1 MRENDHVAIGVHV
14 YGGDPNS
21 ASVIGMYGNPF
32 LDYVAAFDLHAHKV
46 QLPGVASTP
55 GIQYV
60 TVPTSKTPDV
70 LKGPVDLTHGGIGR
84 FTREHGFDHSSYRSG
99 QAASYDYG
107 GSHNGDGGHHR
118 GGHRRGGHHD
128 GGHES
133 YAGHLGYHGSKHS
146 PAIDVTRSH
155 ESYAGHLGHHES
167 KRSPTIDVTRS
178 HESYASRLGHGS
190 KHSPTI
196 DVTQSYDLYS
206 RPAKVVPPGHSLD
219 EEGFFE
225 FLKQGVKIGGPLL
238 SGVLSTGLPMV
249 LGPLGGPVG
258 ALASVAISAAG
269 KLAESHTG
277 AESFG
282 DPTEGVAERAI
293 LAEAAFTAMMKMD
306 KQKLAEEGFFD
317 DMRKVISRVGSVVK
331 NVAPKVLDVVAEP
344 TLRLA
349 LDALQKGPHGGAEGF
364 YAPAD
369 GALIPG
375 GAPTPGG
382 ARRPPTGGARKSL
395 HLAADSG
402 SEAFMARL
410 AAASSEDSEGF
421 FDFLG
426 GIASKAIKS
435 PVLMEVAKHGL
446 PLLQHALTESAIAD
460 EAPPVMA
467 PMEGLRERAVL
478 GEAALQAA
486 MKAPQH
492 ILEEEGFFDI
502 MASVVRKIGPVV
514 MKAAPQ
520 IIKAVGPVVSGIVK
534 QGSGAESLAVPRSGL
549 RKMASDVSLRGGASG
564 FGASSDLWNYAHTV
578 HSKGESF
585 STW

>member
-1 MRENDHVAIGVHV
+1 MVRVIADSPGIALTVQGNSGSPVLRENDHVAIGVHV

-32 LDYVAAFDLHAHKV
+32 LDYVAAFDLHARKV
-46 QLPGVASTP
+46 QLPGAASTP

-70 LKGPVDLTHGGIGR
+70 LKGPVDLTRGGIGR
-84 FTREHGFDHSSYRSG
+84 FTREHGFDHSNYSSD
-99 QAASYDYG
+99 QTADYG
-107 GSHNGDGGHHR
+107 HNGTHHYN
-118 GGHRRGGHHD
+118 GNHYGNGNHYS

-133 YAGHLGYHGSKHS
+133 YAGHS
-146 PAIDVTRSH
+146 
-155 ESYAGHLGHHES
+155 GHH
-167 KRSPTIDVTRS
+167 R
-178 HESYASRLGHGS
+178 S

-196 DVTQSYDLYS
+196 NVTRSHDLYS
-206 RPAKVVPPGHSLD
+206 RPGNVVSSGHSLN
-219 EEGFFE
+219 EEGFFD

-238 SGVLSTGLPMV
+238 NGVLSTGLPMV

-349 LDALQKGPHGGAEGF
+349 LDALQKGSHGSAEGF
-364 YAPAD
+364 YAPTG
-369 GALIPG
+369 GALVLG
-375 GAPTPGG
+375 RAPTPGG

-435 PVLMEVAKHGL
+435 PVLMEVAKYGL

-514 MKAAPQ
+514 MEAAPQ
-520 IIKAVGPVVSGIVK
+520 IIKAVSPVVSGIIK
-534 QGSGAESLAVPRSGL
+534 QESGAESLAVPRNGL

-564 FGASSDLWNYAHTV
+564 FGANSDFWNHAHTV

-585 STW
+585 SAW

>member
-32 LDYVAAFDLHAHKV
+32 LDYVAAFDLHARKV
-46 QLPGVASTP
+46 QLPGAASTP

-70 LKGPVDLTHGGIGR
+70 LKGPVDLTHGGIGK
-84 FTREHGFDHSSYRSG
+84 FTREHGFDHSNYSSDQTANYGHNGTHNFNGSHYGNGNYHSG
-99 QAASYDYG
+99 GHHG
-107 GSHNGDGGHHR
+107 GSHHNR
-118 GGHRRGGHHD
+118 
-128 GGHES
+128 GHES
-133 YAGHLGYHGSKHS
+133 YVSHSGHYGN
-146 PAIDVTRSH
+146 
-155 ESYAGHLGHHES
+155 
-167 KRSPTIDVTRS
+167 
-178 HESYASRLGHGS
+178 

-196 DVTQSYDLYS
+196 NVTQNLDLYS
-206 RPAKVVPPGHSLD
+206 HPRNVVSSGRSLD
-219 EEGFFE
+219 EEGFFD

-238 SGVLSTGLPMV
+238 NGVLSAGLPMV

-364 YAPAD
+364 YAPTG
-369 GALIPG
+369 GALISG
-375 GAPTPGG
+375 GVPAPGG
-382 ARRPPTGGARKSL
+382 ARRPHTGGARKSL

-435 PVLMEVAKHGL
+435 PVLMEVAKNGL
-446 PLLQHALTESAIAD
+446 PLLQHIFTESDIAD

-502 MASVVRKIGPVV
+502 MASVVRKVGPVV

-520 IIKAVGPVVSGIVK
+520 IIKAVSPVVSSIIK

-549 RKMASDVSLRGGASG
+549 RKIPSNVSLRGDASG
-564 FGASSDLWNYAHTV
+564 FGANGDFWNYAHTV

>member
-1 MRENDHVAIGVHV
+1 MILLVVRIAANNSDIALTVQGNSGSPVLRESDHVAIGVHV

-21 ASVIGMYGNPF
+21 ASVIGIYGNPF
-32 LDYVAAFDLHAHKV
+32 LDYVAAFDLHAKKV
-46 QLPGVASTP
+46 QLPGSASTP

-70 LKGPVDLTHGGIGR
+70 SHGPVDLTNGGIGK
-84 FTREHGFDHSSYRSG
+84 FTREHGFERTNYTSSLIANHG
-99 QAASYDYG
+99 
-107 GSHNGDGGHHR
+107 HNGTHEHDGNHYNGTHHNGNHHNGNYHNGGHHHNGTHYY
-118 GGHRRGGHHD
+118 GGT
-128 GGHES
+128 HES
-133 YAGHLGYHGSKHS
+133 QKSHS
-146 PAIDVTRSH
+146 RHYGNKNSPIISVTRSH
-155 ESYAGHLGHHES
+155 
-167 KRSPTIDVTRS
+167 
-178 HESYASRLGHGS
+178 
-190 KHSPTI
+190 
-196 DVTQSYDLYS
+196 DLYS
-206 RPAKVVPPGHSLD
+206 RPGNGVSSGHSLD
-219 EEGFFE
+219 EEGFFD

-238 SGVLSTGLPMV
+238 QGALSTGLPMV
-249 LGPLGGPVG
+249 LGPLGGPVS
-258 ALASVAISAAG
+258 ALASVAIAAAG
-269 KLAESHTG
+269 KLAESHAG

-317 DMRKVISRVGSVVK
+317 DMRKTIQRVGSVVK

-349 LDALQKGPHGGAEGF
+349 LDALQKGPHAAGAEGF
-364 YAPAD
+364 YAPTDAASAHSN
-369 GALIPG
+369 G
-375 GAPTPGG
+375 T
-382 ARRPPTGGARKSL
+382 RRPAAVGSRRPL

-402 SEAFMARL
+402 AEAFMARL

-446 PLLQHALTESAIAD
+446 PLLQHALTESSIED
-460 EAPPVMA
+460 EAAPPVTA

-502 MASVVRKIGPVV
+502 MASVVRKVGPVV
-514 MKAAPQ
+514 MNAAPQ
-520 IIKAVGPVVSGIVK
+520 IIKAVTPVVSGIIK
-534 QGSGAESLAVPRSGL
+534 QGGGAESLAPPRGGL
-549 RKMASDVSLRGGASG
+549 RKVASNISLRGDVSS
-564 FGASSDLWNYAHTV
+564 FGANSDFWNHAHTA

-585 STW
+585 TTW

>member
-1 MRENDHVAIGVHV
+1 MREKDRVAIGVHV

-32 LDYVAAFDLHAHKV
+32 LDYVAAFDLHARKV
-46 QLPGVASTP
+46 QLPGAASTP

-70 LKGPVDLTHGGIGR
+70 LKGPVDLTHGGIGK
-84 FTREHGFDHSSYRSG
+84 FTREHGFDHSNYGSD
-99 QAASYDYG
+99 QTAKYD
-107 GSHNGDGGHHR
+107 
-118 GGHRRGGHHD
+118 HD
-128 GGHES
+128 GTHHYNPDRRIRGHES
-133 YAGHLGYHGSKHS
+133 YA
-146 PAIDVTRSH
+146 SH
-155 ESYAGHLGHHES
+155 PGHHG
-167 KRSPTIDVTRS
+167 D
-178 HESYASRLGHGS
+178 

-196 DVTQSYDLYS
+196 SVIRSHNPYS
-206 RPAKVVPPGHSLD
+206 RPSKAVSPGHSLD
-219 EEGFFE
+219 EEGFFD

-238 SGVLSTGLPMV
+238 NGVLSMGLPMV

-269 KLAESHTG
+269 RLAESHTG

-282 DPTEGVAERAI
+282 DPTEGVTERAI

-364 YAPAD
+364 YAPTG

-375 GAPTPGG
+375 GAPAPGG

-446 PLLQHALTESAIAD
+446 PLLQHALTESDIAD

-486 MKAPQH
+486 MKAPQY

-514 MKAAPQ
+514 MEAAPQ
-520 IIKAVGPVVSGIVK
+520 IIKAVSPVVSGIIN
-534 QGSGAESLAVPRSGL
+534 QGSGAESLAVPGRGL
-549 RKMASDVSLRGGASG
+549 RKMGSNVSLRGGASG
-564 FGASSDLWNYAHTV
+564 FGANSDFWSYAHTV

-585 STW
+585 PTR

>member
-1 MRENDHVAIGVHV
+1 MREKDHVAIGVHV

-32 LDYVAAFDLHAHKV
+32 LDYVAAFDLHARKV
-46 QLPGVASTP
+46 QLPGAASTP

-70 LKGPVDLTHGGIGR
+70 LKGPVDLTHGGIGK
-84 FTREHGFDHSSYRSG
+84 FTREHGFDHSNYSSN
-99 QAASYDYG
+99 QTANYG
-107 GSHNGDGGHHR
+107 YNGTHNFNGNHYGNGNHHNGGHGDHHNGGHGGHHN
-118 GGHRRGGHHD
+118 GGHGGHHN

-133 YAGHLGYHGSKHS
+133 YVSHSGHYGN
-146 PAIDVTRSH
+146 
-155 ESYAGHLGHHES
+155 
-167 KRSPTIDVTRS
+167 
-178 HESYASRLGHGS
+178 

-196 DVTQSYDLYS
+196 NITRDHDLNSHS
-206 RPAKVVPPGHSLD
+206 RNVVSSGRSLD
-219 EEGFFE
+219 EEGFFD

-331 NVAPKVLDVVAEP
+331 DVAPKVLDVVAEP

-349 LDALQKGPHGGAEGF
+349 LDALQKGPHEGAEGF
-364 YAPAD
+364 YAPTGRGLLLD
-369 GALIPG
+369 GAPAL
-375 GAPTPGG
+375 GG
-382 ARRPPTGGARKSL
+382 ARRPTGGARKSL

-421 FDFLG
+421 FDFLA

-446 PLLQHALTESAIAD
+446 PLLQHALTESDIAD

-502 MASVVRKIGPVV
+502 MASVVRKVGPVV

-520 IIKAVGPVVSGIVK
+520 IIKAVGPVVSSIVK

-549 RKMASDVSLRGGASG
+549 RKIPSNVSLRGDASG
-564 FGASSDLWNYAHTV
+564 FGANGDFWDYAHTV

-585 STW
+585 SAW

>member
-32 LDYVAAFDLHAHKV
+32 LDYVAAFDLHARKV
-46 QLPGVASTP
+46 QLPGAASTP

-70 LKGPVDLTHGGIGR
+70 LKDPVDLTHGGIGR
-84 FTREHGFDHSSYRSG
+84 FTREHGFDHSSYGSG
-99 QAASYDYG
+99 QAASYEHG
-107 GSHNGDGGHHR
+107 GSHNR
-118 GGHRRGGHHD
+118 GGHRRGGHH
-128 GGHES
+128 GRGHES
-133 YAGHLGYHGSKHS
+133 YAGHLGHHGSKHS

-155 ESYAGHLGHHES
+155 ESYTGHLGHHGS
-167 KRSPTIDVTRS
+167 KQSPTIDVTRS
-178 HESYASRLGHGS
+178 HESYASHLGHHGS

-196 DVTQSYDLYS
+196 DVTRSYGLYS

-225 FLKQGVKIGGPLL
+225 FLNQGVKIGGPLL
-238 SGVLSTGLPMV
+238 DGVLSMGLPMV
-249 LGPLGGPVG
+249 LGPLGGPVA

-364 YAPAD
+364 YAPT
-369 GALIPG
+369 GGTLIPG
-375 GAPTPGG
+375 GAPTLGG
-382 ARRPPTGGARKSL
+382 ARRPSTGGARKSL

-421 FDFLG
+421 FDFLS

-435 PVLMEVAKHGL
+435 PVLVEVAKHGL
-446 PLLQHALTESAIAD
+446 PLLQHALTESAVED
-460 EAPPVMA
+460 EVLPVMA

-502 MASVVRKIGPVV
+502 MASVVRKVGPVV

-520 IIKAVGPVVSGIVK
+520 IIKAVSPVVSGIIK
-534 QGSGAESLAVPRSGL
+534 QESGSESLAVPRSGL

-564 FGASSDLWNYAHTV
+564 FGANSDFWNHAHTV
-578 HSKGESF
+578 HSNGESF

>member
-1 MRENDHVAIGVHV
+1 LAVRIIADSSGVALTVQGNSGSPVLRENDHVAIGVHV

-21 ASVIGMYGNPF
+21 ASVVGMYGNPF
-32 LDYVAAFDLHAHKV
+32 LDYVAAFDLHARKV
-46 QLPGVASTP
+46 QLPGAASTP

-84 FTREHGFDHSSYRSG
+84 FTREHGFDHSNYSSD
-99 QAASYDYG
+99 QTANYG
-107 GSHNGDGGHHR
+107 HNGTHNFNGNHYGNGYHHS
-118 GGHRRGGHHD
+118 GGHHD
-128 GGHES
+128 EGHHNRGHES
-133 YAGHLGYHGSKHS
+133 YVSHSGHYGN
-146 PAIDVTRSH
+146 
-155 ESYAGHLGHHES
+155 
-167 KRSPTIDVTRS
+167 
-178 HESYASRLGHGS
+178 

-196 DVTQSYDLYS
+196 NVTQNHDLYS
-206 RPAKVVPPGHSLD
+206 HPRKVISSGRSLD
-219 EEGFFE
+219 EEGFFD

-238 SGVLSTGLPMV
+238 NGVLSAGLPMV

-364 YAPAD
+364 YAPTG
-369 GALIPG
+369 GALISG
-375 GAPTPGG
+375 GAPAPGG
-382 ARRPPTGGARKSL
+382 ARRPHTGGARKSL

-435 PVLMEVAKHGL
+435 PVLMEVAKNGL
-446 PLLQHALTESAIAD
+446 PLLQHILTESDIGD

-502 MASVVRKIGPVV
+502 MASVVRKVGPVV

-520 IIKAVGPVVSGIVK
+520 IIKAVGPVVSGIIK

-549 RKMASDVSLRGGASG
+549 RKIPSNVSLRGDASG
-564 FGASSDLWNYAHTV
+564 FGANGDFWNYAHTV